1 LESILQLTNSC
12 IPNNALA
19 LMNLMVQP
27 VEALK
32 CDLSGY
38 ENQEVPQG
46 DLVRQFIS
54 QNDLNLYKVELQ
66 ALKQEVRN

>member
-1 LESILQLTNSC
+1 
-12 IPNNALA
+12 
-19 LMNLMVQP
+19 MNLMVQP

-46 DLVRQFIS
+46 DLVQQFIS